1 MLMIVPL
8 QRFSRPLRP
17 WGFREGRVRHV
28 TKKGRSQMKTTGL
41 RLVHIMLFPM
51 LMVIAITVIG
61 ATCNHAWG
69 ADVPKRLTIGTHPIG
84 STYNLVG
91 TAISKVVGGHTD
103 MRVIVKALAGSSA
116 WMPLMDSKE
125 VDMGVVAGNELYDA
139 YYGVGAYKETRKGKG
154 FNVCLLQMGMK
165 QYSNFV
171 VRDDS
176 PIKTMADVRGKKV
189 LWGIP
194 AIPNVQ
200 DIVKGTLELWGLSE
214 KDYVKV
220 NFNDIFE
227 AVRALGEGVIDLAWI
242 IPETPVVREV
252 NSTTPLRFLDYWH
265 TLDDPKTLE
274 KIQMISRGN
283 RLELRKAGSAPG
295 IRKDTIM
302 SVSQIVLAVR
312 KDLNDQ
318 AVYLVAKA
326 LWENSKELAPVL
338 PALRTWSPENMVN
351 THIGGVPYHPGGI
364 KFYKEVGAWTAE
376 MEKYQKDALAGK

>member
-1 MLMIVPL
+1 
-8 QRFSRPLRP
+8 
-17 WGFREGRVRHV
+17 
-28 TKKGRSQMKTTGL
+28 MKTKGSWF
-41 RLVHIMLFPM
+41 VHVMLFPM
-51 LMVIAITVIG
+51 LMVIAVMAIE
-61 ATCNHAWG
+61 ASCNPTWG
-69 ADVPKRLTIGTHPIG
+69 AELPKRLTIGTHPVG

-91 TAISKVVGGHTD
+91 TAISKVIGGHTD
-103 MRVIVKALAGSSA
+103 LRVIVKALAGSSA

-125 VDMGVVAGNELYDA
+125 VDLGVVAGSELYDA

-154 FNVCLLQMGMK
+154 INVCLLQMGNK

-176 PIKTMADVRGKKV
+176 PIKTMADVKGKRV
-189 LWGIP
+189 IWGIP

-200 DIVKGTLELWGLSE
+200 EIVKETLELWGLSE
-214 KDYVKV
+214 NDYVKV
-220 NFNDIFE
+220 KFNDIFE
-227 AVRALGEGVIDLAWI
+227 AVRALGEGLVDLAWI

-252 NSTTPLRFLDYWH
+252 NSTTPLRFLDYWP
-265 TLDDPKTLE
+265 TMDDPKILE
-274 KIQMISRGN
+274 KMQTISRGS

-302 SVSQIVLAVR
+302 SVSQIALAVR

-326 LWENSKELAPVL
+326 LWENYKELAPVL
-338 PALRTWSPENMVN
+338 PTLRTWSPENMVN
-351 THIGGVPYHPGGI
+351 GSIGGVPYHPGAI
-364 KFYKEVGAWTAE
+364 RFYKEVGAWTAD